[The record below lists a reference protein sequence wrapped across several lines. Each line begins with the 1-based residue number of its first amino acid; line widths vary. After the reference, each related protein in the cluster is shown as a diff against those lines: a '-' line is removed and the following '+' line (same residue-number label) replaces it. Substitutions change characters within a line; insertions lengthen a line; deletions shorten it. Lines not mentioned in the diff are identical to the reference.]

1 MQYVVDTV
9 ELKKLM
15 AENHID
21 SIAELE
27 LITGV
32 NRNTLSSVLRGKSY
46 PSAHVIGALIDAL
59 HIELQNVGHIFFVST
74 LRIP

>member
-1 MQYVVDTV
+1 MPYIVDTV

-27 LITGV
+27 LVTGV
-32 NRNTLSSVLRGKSY
+32 NRNTLSKVLHGKIY
-46 PSAHVIGALIDAL
+46 PSAHVIGSLIMALNIAT
-59 HIELQNVGHIFFVST
+59 ENVGKIFFCPQLT
-74 LRIP
+74 